1 MRDEST
7 KQAAQEFLATKLA
20 EEGQK
25 QEDKLNHQTAVARS
39 LHVWKSLRESIFEQ
53 CNEWNAVTQEETLT
67 CKETSLGDLRIWCAT
82 TAKHINVHYDSKLL
96 TVTIK
101 NAARDLAQKDG
112 ILTIE
117 GYAKNDGARDARLTR
132 NNEPVNVPVLI
143 LAELRLLTGIGAQR
157 SA

>member
-25 QEDKLNHQTAVARS
+25 HEDKLNLQTAVARS
-39 LHVWKSLRESIFEQ
+39 LHVWKALRDSIFAQ
-53 CNEWNAVTQEETLT
+53 CKEWNTITQEETLT
-67 CKETSLGDLRIWCAT
+67 CKETSLGDLRIWCAAT
-82 TAKHINVHYDSKLL
+82 SKHINVHYDSKLL

-101 NAARDLAQKDG
+101 NAARELGQKDA

-117 GYAKNDGARDARLTR
+117 GYAINDGGRDARLVR

>member
-25 QEDKLNHQTAVARS
+25 HEDKLNQQTAAARS
-39 LHVWKSLRESIFEQ
+39 LHVWKMLRDSIFAQ
-53 CNEWNAVTQEETLT
+53 CNEWNSITQEETLT
-67 CKETSLGDLRIWCAT
+67 CKETSLGDLRIWCAAT
-82 TAKHINVHYDSKLL
+82 SKHINVHYDSKNL

-112 ILTIE
+112 TLTIE
-117 GYAKNDGARDARLTR
+117 GYSKNDGGRDARLVR
-132 NNEPVNVPVLI
+132 NNEPVNVPMLI

>member
-25 QEDKLNHQTAVARS
+25 HEAELNHQTAVARS

-67 CKETSLGDLRIWCAT
+67 CKETSLGDLRIWCAAT
-82 TAKHINVHYDSKLL
+82 SKHINVHYDSKNL

-112 ILTIE
+112 TLTIE
-117 GYAKNDGARDARLTR
+117 GYAKNDGGRDARLIR
-132 NNEPVNVPVLI
+132 NNEPVNVPMLI